1 MEKNIMLLA
10 SDRNTREVFVF
21 FILLQWYHLSE
32 NDENIGFDSS
42 ILKGTAFY
50 INVLELIHLD
60 QNNEIL
66 ASNYIFLRYSVS
78 FDFLSNSMILND
90 S

>member
-1 MEKNIMLLA
+1 MLLPRDKNNRKA
-10 SDRNTREVFVF
+10 FVF

-42 ILKGTAFY
+42 ILKSTAFC
-50 INVLELIHLD
+50 INALELIHLD
-60 QNNEIL
+60 QINGIL

-78 FDFLSNSMILND
+78 FDFLPTSMILND